1 MHSRYEVRGHTTPAG
16 RATQHTVIFEIT
28 GTPEIAGAQA
38 RRVAEEAAHEMVAG
52 ATHWDEVVLEGPNG
66 LFERW
71 KRDAGSH
78 A

>member
-1 MHSRYEVRGHTTPAG
+1 M
-16 RATQHTVIFEIT
+16 IFEIT